1 MHVSLTLFSGFSRT
15 RLSISGS
22 RMWLTYCISH
32 TLFCSRAS
40 DPSCY
45 YCILITLYY
54 NEIYLI
60 ISKLQMIITNSML
73 KVERRTELL
82 DLIIMHNL

>member
-15 RLSISGS
+15 RLSISVS

-54 NEIYLI
+54 NE
-60 ISKLQMIITNSML
+60 
-73 KVERRTELL
+73 
-82 DLIIMHNL
+82 NLFNYFEVADDYYKFSAQSREKNGIARSDYYA